1 MEFLEKRKK
10 CTRNVLTMKRILI
23 LSAILLFLIFIALET
38 RAQDRTPTAYGYTL
52 DFAHVY
58 VEVDTIHH
66 TSQVFN
72 YYHCK
77 MFYSVNGGKA
87 TELKRAQ
94 AVSYTHL
101 TLPTIHVEC
110 RSRWSPYH

>member
-1 MEFLEKRKK
+1 MRTF
-10 CTRNVLTMKRILI
+10 LI
-23 LSAILLFLIFIALET
+23 LSAILLLLLLVAWET
-38 RAQDRTPTAYGYTL
+38 RAQERTPTKYGYTL

-77 MFYSVNGGKA
+77 MWYSVNGGKA

-94 AVSYTHL
+94 VMTVWSNRFTL
-101 TLPTIHVEC
+101 TVTRKKFKRVYKINQ
-110 RSRWSPYH
+110 